1 LLIGNRER
9 SIKYDLTVF
18 IRLFKGSSRALK
30 AVYFLGFAV
39 DSLDSS
45 GEPHHPRFLAQDHI
59 QGVRGDALREDL
71 PKWKKSSAMEAR
83 TL

>member
-1 LLIGNRER
+1 M
-9 SIKYDLTVF
+9 
-18 IRLFKGSSRALK
+18 
-30 AVYFLGFAV
+30 

-45 GEPHHPRFLAQDHI
+45 GETHHPRFLVQDHI